1 MMHLMNKLFMPLG
14 VAVGL
19 LIVTHLLETNR
30 SDLFA
35 ASITGLVTDENG
47 DAIQDASIKIKS
59 KGKKKKT
66 ISTDS
71 DGSYE
76 ITKLKKGIHELT
88 VESVGYEI
96 VSEVV
101 TISENSEEIDKD
113 FTLNFSAYTKTN
125 NTGTIDA
132 AVSAFS
138 EIGTLRRKDPID
150 GDAIEA
156 AYEGELQD
164 LVKEMDTGNSLTLDS
179 DITGAIEDIK
189 NINEPKLAA
198 QVIDKT
204 LQRVFY
210 LAVLESITD
219 VRDNFDDP
227 DTSGLSLLWDEAYA
241 AYQALVGTADREN
254 KVLTPDRTKI
264 KTGSN
269 PNLEDQ
275 ITVAFIRGQK
285 ALDKKKT
292 AKDERGQKAL
302 DKKKTAQNKITVGIQ
317 RQVIRL
323 SLVRVFYI
331 GVLREVEGI
340 LNDRDS
346 KPNIALENQKEGEVF
361 YSIIEEFVSRDNPT
375 GSETIKS
382 QLTGELSDVVADTI
396 VSELSKGFIGR
407 VEGELEENEEALN
420 EKNRGDAMIIA
431 EEALLYSGVFLE
443 DLELR
448 LGEAEED
455 KIKDA
460 LHDLRA
466 ASGKLNKSDADTA
479 RETITTVIDSYT
491 NELL

>member
-35 ASITGLVTDENG
+35 ASITGFVTDENG

-59 KGKKKKT
+59 KGKKEKT

-76 ITKLKKGIHELT
+76 ITKLKKGKHKLK
-88 VESVGYEI
+88 VESVGYET

-101 TISENSEEIDKD
+101 KISKNSEEIEKD
-113 FTLNFSAYTKTN
+113 ITLNFSVYTKTN
-125 NTGTIDA
+125 KTDTMDA

-138 EIGTLRRKDPID
+138 EIGALKKQDPID

-164 LVKEMDTGNSLTLDS
+164 LVQEMDTENSLTLDS
-179 DITGAIEDIK
+179 DVSSAIEDIK
-189 NINEPKLAA
+189 NDSSPKLAA

-210 LAVLESITD
+210 LAVLDHITD
-219 VRDNFDDP
+219 VRDNFDDL
-227 DTSGLSLLWDEAYA
+227 DTSELSLSWDEAYA
-241 AYQALVGTADREN
+241 SYQAVVGTADREN
-254 KVLTPDRTKI
+254 KVLTADRTNI
-264 KTGSN
+264 DTGIN

-275 ITVAFIRGQK
+275 ITVAFIRGQNALEK
-285 ALDKKKT
+285 AKP
-292 AKDERGQKAL
+292 DE
-302 DKKKTAQNKITVGIQ
+302 DEITVGIQ

-323 SLVRVFYI
+323 SLVRAFYI
-331 GVLREVEGI
+331 AVLREVEAI
-340 LNDRDS
+340 LDNRDS
-346 KPNIALENQKEGEVF
+346 NTDKALEVQKEGEV
-361 YSIIEEFVSRDNPT
+361 YYRIIEEFVSRDNPT
-375 GSETIKS
+375 GNETIKS
-382 QLTGELSDVVADTI
+382 QLTGELSDVGADTI

-407 VEGELEENEEALN
+407 VQGELDENEEALSEN
-420 EKNRGDAMIIA
+420 DRGDAMILA
-431 EEALLYSGVFLE
+431 EEALLYSEVFLE

-448 LGEAEED
+448 LGTED
-455 KIKDA
+455 LGDIEDA
-460 LHDLRA
+460 LNDLRD
-466 ASGKLNKSDADTA
+466 ASDKLKTSDADAA
-479 RETITTVIDSYT
+479 RQTITTIINNYES
-491 NELL
+491 ELL